1 VDAAAGPVRVFLLC
15 LDEVFRRGLASVLG
29 DDPQLIV
36 VGEAETAADGLV
48 RVPAVRTDVAV
59 LDLPLA
65 GGAELCRR
73 LRGGLPGLRFLLLS
87 ADDTAAAQAPVL
99 GPGVSGHLRKPVR
112 GRTLAAAVHVVA
124 AGLPLTPAGLSGVIE
139 RRRSEPTGDR
149 LAGLTVRERAVL
161 RLIGEGMTNRQIAD
175 RMGLAEKTVK
185 NYTSHLLAK
194 LGLERRTQAA
204 ILATRLRGPPP
215 RGWGR
220 AGSGPGRSESRQAPR
235 ASRRAAVRET
245 AGLSKVLPTAPTT
258 TRSAPRAAPV
268 RAASTAASSTAVCT
282 WAELPVSA
290 TASPTRASR
299 SARRSRLP
307 SGASVTATA
316 TTVASRRAASRS
328 AQVSAAYVAGVS
340 SSTTSSH
347 GCGRRSGTGAG
358 CGAGATES
366 RSGGSGGAGAGSGT
380 STEADTSRST
390 GVSRSGGVQPV
401 GMRR

>member
-204 ILATRLRGPPP
+204 ILATR
-215 RGWGR
+215 
-220 AGSGPGRSESRQAPR
+220 
-235 ASRRAAVRET
+235 VRE
-245 AGLSKVLPTAPTT
+245 PD
-258 TRSAPRAAPV
+258 
-268 RAASTAASSTAVCT
+268 
-282 WAELPVSA
+282 
-290 TASPTRASR
+290 
-299 SARRSRLP
+299 RR
-307 SGASVTATA
+307 G
-316 TTVASRRAASRS
+316 
-328 AQVSAAYVAGVS
+328 
-340 SSTTSSH
+340 
-347 GCGRRSGTGAG
+347 
-358 CGAGATES
+358 
-366 RSGGSGGAGAGSGT
+366 
-380 STEADTSRST
+380 
-390 GVSRSGGVQPV
+390 
-401 GMRR
+401 